1 MMVAILEVLDST
13 IVNVALPSMMGTLG
27 ANVEEI
33 TWVLTSYIVSSA
45 IFIPLTGFI
54 ERNIGRKNLLL
65 INVSGFMVSSALCGM
80 STNLSAMIIFR
91 ILQGIFGAA
100 LIPLSQAIL
109 RDTFPLEEQGK
120 AMAIWGIGILTAPVL
135 GPALGGFI
143 VENFNWRFIFY
154 MNLPF
159 CFLGIFL
166 ILLVIQDTQRKP
178 QKIDWLGM
186 GLMAIGIG
194 GLQLML
200 DRGNQ
205 YNWFESDFIISLL
218 LISIISLT
226 FFIWRGSKISNN
238 VVKLEIF
245 LNRNFSLAT
254 ILLFAFCALLFAE
267 IVLQPMMLQELFGY
281 SSLTAGWTMAPRGFA
296 SMVTMSL
303 SPLLM
308 KRYGIKVQLLMGLLL
323 DAYGTYLMT
332 NYNLNASMWV
342 IVWPTIIQG
351 LGMGLFFVP
360 LSTVA
365 LATLSKEDSAEAAGL
380 FSYGR
385 MVGSAVGISLVS
397 TYLSRLEQVNWQR
410 LGGHIHQF
418 NPALYHWLSETGLK
432 LYDPHA
438 IQRLGDIVYR
448 QAKMIAYL
456 DVYWAI
462 AMAFLILLPLVF
474 LLKSVKL
481 TSESMSFH

>member
-205 YNWFESDFIISLL
+205 YNWF
-218 LISIISLT
+218 
-226 FFIWRGSKISNN
+226 
-238 VVKLEIF
+238 
-245 LNRNFSLAT
+245 
-254 ILLFAFCALLFAE
+254 
-267 IVLQPMMLQELFGY
+267 
-281 SSLTAGWTMAPRGFA
+281 
-296 SMVTMSL
+296 
-303 SPLLM
+303 
-308 KRYGIKVQLLMGLLL
+308 
-323 DAYGTYLMT
+323 
-332 NYNLNASMWV
+332 
-342 IVWPTIIQG
+342 
-351 LGMGLFFVP
+351 
-360 LSTVA
+360 
-365 LATLSKEDSAEAAGL
+365 
-380 FSYGR
+380 
-385 MVGSAVGISLVS
+385 
-397 TYLSRLEQVNWQR
+397 
-410 LGGHIHQF
+410 
-418 NPALYHWLSETGLK
+418 
-432 LYDPHA
+432 
-438 IQRLGDIVYR
+438 
-448 QAKMIAYL
+448 
-456 DVYWAI
+456 
-462 AMAFLILLPLVF
+462 
-474 LLKSVKL
+474 
-481 TSESMSFH
+481 